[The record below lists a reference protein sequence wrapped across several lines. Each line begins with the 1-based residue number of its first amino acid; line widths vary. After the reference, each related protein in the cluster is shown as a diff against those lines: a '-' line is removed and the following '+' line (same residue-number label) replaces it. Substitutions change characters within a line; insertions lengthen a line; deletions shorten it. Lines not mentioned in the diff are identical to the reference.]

1 MEHNAL
7 EVSRLRI
14 RLYLQFSFQEK
25 LKNASQLGVLFSL
38 VFIFRERF
46 YSGVDG
52 THLSYI
58 N

>member
-7 EVSRLRI
+7 KMSRLCI
-14 RLYLQFSFQEK
+14 VLYLQFSFHEK

-46 YSGVDG
+46 YTGVDG
-52 THLSYI
+52 THLSFI